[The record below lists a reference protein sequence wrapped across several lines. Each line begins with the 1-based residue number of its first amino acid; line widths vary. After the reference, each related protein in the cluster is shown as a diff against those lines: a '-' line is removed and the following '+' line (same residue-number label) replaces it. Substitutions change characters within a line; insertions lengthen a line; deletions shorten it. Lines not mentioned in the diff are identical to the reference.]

1 LRNESG
7 RGNNIM
13 SNDYQTHVE
22 GLVYR
27 IDQLT
32 HAIGGCSC
40 GDATILGVIHSDT
53 KPCSLPIVHRPLTD
67 DEVSDLLD
75 DYSDLGDDLLEITGI
90 IEKAHGIGG
99 INEV

>member
-1 LRNESG
+1 M
-7 RGNNIM
+7 M
-13 SNDYQTHVE
+13 SSDYQTHVE

-32 HAIGGCSC
+32 HAVGGCSC
-40 GDATILGVIHSDT
+40 GDSTILGVIHSDT

-75 DYSDLGDDLLEITGI
+75 DYSDLGDDLLEIAAI
-90 IEKAHGIGG
+90 IEKSHGIGG

>member
-1 LRNESG
+1 
-7 RGNNIM
+7 M
-13 SNDYQTHVE
+13 SSDYQTHVE

-32 HAIGGCSC
+32 HAVGGCSC
-40 GDATILGVIHSDT
+40 GDSTILGVIHSDT

>member
-1 LRNESG
+1 M
-7 RGNNIM
+7 M
-13 SNDYQTHVE
+13 SSDYQTHVE

-40 GDATILGVIHSDT
+40 GDSTILGVIHSDT

>member
-1 LRNESG
+1 M
-7 RGNNIM
+7 M
-13 SNDYQTHVE
+13 SSDYQTHVE

-32 HAIGGCSC
+32 HAVGGCSC
-40 GDATILGVIHSDT
+40 GDSTILGVIHSDT
-53 KPCSLPIVHRPLTD
+53 KPCSLPIVHRPLTE
-67 DEVSDLLD
+67 DEVSNLLD

>member
-1 LRNESG
+1 M
-7 RGNNIM
+7 M
-13 SNDYQTHVE
+13 SSDYQTHVE

-32 HAIGGCSC
+32 HAVGGCSC
-40 GDATILGVIHSDT
+40 GDSTILGVIHSDT

-67 DEVSDLLD
+67 DEVYDLLD
-75 DYSDLGDDLLEITGI
+75 DYSDLRDMRLEIVGI

>member
-1 LRNESG
+1 M
-7 RGNNIM
+7 M
-13 SNDYQTHVE
+13 SSDYQTHVE

-32 HAIGGCSC
+32 HAVGGCSC
-40 GDATILGVIHSDT
+40 GDSTILGVIHSDT

-67 DEVSDLLD
+67 DEVYDLLD

-90 IEKAHGIGG
+90 IEKSHGIGG
-99 INEV
+99 IDEV